1 MNYLKISIISVIITG
16 LTSCFN
22 RSNDDIGYY
31 NSAYT
36 PVIMARP
43 DLEKSI
49 KLIEPQEINEFGKI
63 YIKDSLLFIN
73 EKYEGIHVVDN
84 SDPSNPE
91 NLAFIV
97 IPGNIDISIVNDII
111 YADNALDLVAIKYTG
126 DNVTIVD
133 RNRNVFPELLPP
145 DGGFFH
151 NNYQDDIP
159 ENSVIIKWIAK
170 WKS

>member
-1 MNYLKISIISVIITG
+1 MNYLKISIISLLITG

-22 RSNDDIGYY
+22 RNNDDIDYY
-31 NSAYT
+31 DSAYT
-36 PVIMARP
+36 PVIMERQ

-49 KLIEPQEINEFGKI
+49 RLIGPQEIEEYGKI

-84 SDPSNPE
+84 RNPSNPE

-111 YADNALDLVAIKYTG
+111 YADNAVDLVAIKYTG

-145 DGGFFH
+145 DGGFFY
-151 NNYQDDIP
+151 NNYQDDMP
-159 ENSVIIKWIAK
+159 ENGVIIKWITK
-170 WKS
+170 

>member
-1 MNYLKISIISVIITG
+1 MNYLKIGIISVIITG
-16 LTSCFN
+16 LTACYN
-22 RSNDDIGYY
+22 RSNDDNGYY

-151 NNYQDDIP
+151 NNYRDDIP

-170 WKS
+170 

>member
-49 KLIEPQEINEFGKI
+49 KLIEPQEINEFG
-63 YIKDSLLFIN
+63 
-73 EKYEGIHVVDN
+73 
-84 SDPSNPE
+84 
-91 NLAFIV
+91 
-97 IPGNIDISIVNDII
+97 
-111 YADNALDLVAIKYTG
+111 
-126 DNVTIVD
+126 
-133 RNRNVFPELLPP
+133 
-145 DGGFFH
+145 
-151 NNYQDDIP
+151 
-159 ENSVIIKWIAK
+159 
-170 WKS
+170 

>member
-1 MNYLKISIISVIITG
+1 
-16 LTSCFN
+16 
-22 RSNDDIGYY
+22 
-31 NSAYT
+31 
-36 PVIMARP
+36 MARP

-170 WKS
+170 

>member
-1 MNYLKISIISVIITG
+1 
-16 LTSCFN
+16 
-22 RSNDDIGYY
+22 
-31 NSAYT
+31 
-36 PVIMARP
+36 MARP

>member
-1 MNYLKISIISVIITG
+1 ME
-16 LTSCFN
+16 
-22 RSNDDIGYY
+22 
-31 NSAYT
+31 
-36 PVIMARP
+36 RP

-49 KLIEPQEINEFGKI
+49 KLIGPQEIEEYGKI

-73 EKYEGIHVVDN
+73 EKHEGIHVVDN

-111 YADNALDLVAIKYTG
+111 YADNAVDLVAIKYTG
-126 DNVTIVD
+126 DNLTIVD

-159 ENSVIIKWIAK
+159 ENSVIIKWITK
-170 WKS
+170 